1 MSWTKELY
9 NVYERLSESD
19 NDLLPLYH
27 TRIQS
32 NIEIVINED
41 GDFVRSDLLNKEIIV
56 PFTDAK
62 EHEKKYILG
71 NRIKYL
77 AGDYNRYT
85 LDKKDEKH
93 FKNYLNNLKI
103 WAESEYTHPAV
114 QAVYKY
120 VQKEC
125 MIADLIKDGKL
136 KIDDNTGKLENVKI
150 AGSAIEDYFV
160 RFRVNFND
168 LSMETETWKDK
179 SLYDKYI
186 EYFNNEVDKITDLCY
201 ATGDYSRI
209 TYKHPDGIIK
219 AGDHGKL
226 ISANDEKGFSY
237 RGRFDN
243 KEQAIAVGYE
253 FSQKVHNALKWLVK
267 NQGIK
272 FDKGFTLVVW
282 ESSLE
287 LVPDITQSADDLYDD
302 EFYDEDEQSY
312 DSLPIYKSL
321 LNKMIFGKKGDIS
334 ISSKV
339 MILAI
344 NSNDGRLSISMYTEL
359 SKSEFLKNLEIWH
372 RDSAWIRRSYKN
384 NEKEKNEKEKYVI
397 NSFSVYE
404 IVERAF
410 GTEREGKIECS
421 KKLTT
426 GKILKLIACITQ
438 NRKLPVDI
446 VNALVNKASNPL
458 SYEVSKHNHDRVI
471 ETACGIIRKYLIET
485 KGVDYGMAVDENCKD
500 RSYLYGMLLAVADA
514 AEESTY
520 ESDEKGKRI
529 TNARR
534 YWNKFSQSPYKTWGV
549 IERQLRPYLDKGK
562 YGRLYEKI
570 IMEIHHEFIIEEFV
584 NNKSL
589 EPLYILGYYHQ
600 KYKMYKSKKNGNENN
615 GGINYEY
622 IKK

>member
-27 TRIQS
+27 TTQNS
-32 NIEIVINED
+32 HIEIVIDEKGNFVKSEAFDKPQVIIIPVTENSNARSSGICAHPFED
-41 GDFVRSDLLNKEIIV
+41 KLFYS
-56 PFTDAK
+56 
-62 EHEKKYILG
+62 
-71 NRIKYL
+71 
-77 AGDYNRYT
+77 AGDYCKFAS
-85 LDKKDEKH
+85 DKDYKKYFMD
-93 FKNYLNNLKI
+93 YLSNI
-103 WAESEYTHPAV
+103 QSWAESEYTHPSV
-114 QAVYKY
+114 QAVYEY
-120 VQKEC
+120 VKKEC

-150 AGSAIEDYFV
+150 AGSAIEDCFV

-168 LSMETETWKDK
+168 LSMESRTWLDK

-186 EYFNNEVDKITDLCY
+186 RYNSSSDMQMDICY

-209 TYKHPDGIIK
+209 TYKHPSKIRN
-219 AGDHGKL
+219 AGDKGKL
-226 ISANDEKGFSY
+226 ISTNDANGFSY

-253 FSQKVHNALKWLVK
+253 FSQKIHNALKWLIE

-272 FDKGFTLVVW
+272 FDGGFTLAVW
-282 ESSLE
+282 ASSLE
-287 LVPDITQSADDLYDD
+287 PVPDITQSADDLYDD

-312 DSLPIYKSL
+312 DSLPIYKSH

-339 MILAI
+339 MIMGLDAATT
-344 NSNDGRLSISMYTEL
+344 GRLSISIYTEL

-372 RDSAWIRRSYKN
+372 RDSAWIKYSYKN
-384 NEKEKNEKEKYVI
+384 KKYI
-397 NSFSVYE
+397 ISSFGVYE

-410 GTEREGKIECS
+410 GIEQNGKIECS
-421 KKLTT
+421 KQLTT

-458 SYEVSKHNHDRVI
+458 AYDVSKHNHDRVI
-471 ETACGIIRKYLIET
+471 ETACGIIRKYFIET
-485 KGVDYGMAVDENCKD
+485 KGVDYGMAVDENCND
-500 RSYLYGMLLAVADA
+500 RSYLYGMLLAVADS
-514 AEESTY
+514 AEESAY
-520 ESDEKGKRI
+520 DSEEKGKRI

-534 YWNKFSQSPYKTWGV
+534 YWNKFSQSPYRTWAV
-549 IERQLRPYLDKGK
+549 IEKQLRPYLDRGK
-562 YGRLYEKI
+562 YGGFYEKLLR
-570 IMEIHHEFIIEEFV
+570 EILDKFTTEEFS
-584 NNKSL
+584 NDKGL

-600 KYKMYKSKKNGNENN
+600 KSEMYQSNKNKDE
-615 GGINYEY
+615 E
-622 IKK
+622 